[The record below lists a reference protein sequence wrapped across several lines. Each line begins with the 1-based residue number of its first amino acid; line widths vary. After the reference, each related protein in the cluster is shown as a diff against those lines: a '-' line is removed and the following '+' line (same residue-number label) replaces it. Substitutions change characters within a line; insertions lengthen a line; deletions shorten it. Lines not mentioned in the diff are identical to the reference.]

1 MIKSIDLQAPS
12 KFTIIKN
19 GEVIASLYVSGI
31 KGSINVDDNVKVY
44 TLFNENNLEYEI
56 KLEV

>member
-1 MIKSIDLQAPS
+1 MIKSIDLQVPS
-12 KFTIIKN
+12 KLTIIKN
-19 GEVIASLYVSGI
+19 SEVVASLYVSGI